1 MVLYQFSPNVQANS
15 IMLNAHTTLHESRVP
30 LTRVQGS
37 KVPPTRTKVVPLISV
52 LKCVAK
58 LRHCVQQI
66 ETLFAYFAAQCHD
79 IANVPARFNFVKIS
93 GRTGG
98 GRWKI
103 LSILLNAYTTHI
115 NLYGEFPKLN
125 SVTLSKAVYFDH
137 ATFRQFFYSLRIKTS
152 SLSGN
157 FPR

>member
-1 MVLYQFSPNVQANS
+1 
-15 IMLNAHTTLHESRVP
+15 MLNVHTTLHESRVP

-66 ETLFAYFAAQCHD
+66 ETLFAYFAALCHD

-93 GRTGG
+93 GRTGENSQYIVECIYNTYKPLRG
-98 GRWKI
+98 IPQVELR
-103 LSILLNAYTTHI
+103 NAFQGC
-115 NLYGEFPKLN
+115 LF
-125 SVTLSKAVYFDH
+125 
-137 ATFRQFFYSLRIKTS
+137 
-152 SLSGN
+152 
-157 FPR
+157 